1 MAWNWEQLNM
11 IAEDDFIEQ
20 NDAITDMMYD
30 CYFPKLNDLFSRPC
44 PFFEKEV

>member
-1 MAWNWEQLNM
+1 MNWNRLNM

-20 NDAITDMMYD
+20 NDAISDIMYD
-30 CYFPKLNDLFSRPC
+30 NYFPKLTDLVSRPS